1 MTWIGYGDLKAGML
15 PHWERT
21 CVGRLDFEL
30 RDLAFFARDS
40 LLIDEDQLKNG
51 VLCLQFEWPL
61 ASGEVCQLRAVFP
74 DSYPFVRP
82 QVFLR
87 GNPETFPHKHCSP
100 TDGNLCLLGR
110 DTGLWSVE
118 WTLAKLLEK
127 QLSNALNGTGVEDPP
142 QGEPMEVWWNGIAP
156 AFPGYVDGSYM
167 LIDSDWNVADQ
178 TEGTLRVSYTLQK
191 MGNRIRF
198 QGAVEEIKAKDG
210 TVLFTRTY
218 PLPHGLESKK
228 VTGTFPWRRAGRFAP
243 PPREGWRDRKVQDQ
257 IAFGGRAV
265 TYGSPPISMSVTV
278 QSTEL
283 SHGRHGDTWLFPL
296 RYGPA
301 KSFRPMKQGQR
312 GTSPS
317 MIIVPTLRAGPTDI
331 GARVPSVG
339 ILKDKVIAI
348 FGMGAIGAPVAI
360 ELSRNGCSHLTVI
373 DHDIVEPGN
382 SIRWPLGATAW
393 GMRKTTAVKQHVESE
408 YPGVEVEAIH
418 HHVGIATA
426 ADGNGGGGDHSV
438 LPPIFA
444 KANIVIDA
452 TASSGISRL
461 LADHCKS
468 AGKPMISLF
477 GTLSLKGGV
486 VAAYH
491 PKSGCPTCRE
501 FSYAKGL
508 IDKAPG
514 SGETSGLNQPAGCAE
529 LTFTGALFDLH
540 ELSLEAVRLTVDI
553 LSQPKDFKESLVHT
567 LTLHDGVR
575 RVPPSWR
582 VDRLPPMKEC
592 GCNQ

>member
-40 LLIDEDQLKNG
+40 LRIDEDQLKNG

-110 DTGLWSVE
+110 DTGLWSIE

-127 QLSNALNGTGVEDPP
+127 QLTNALNGTGVEDP

-191 MGNRIRF
+191 MDNKIRF
-198 QGAVEEIKAKDG
+198 KGAVEEIKAKDG
-210 TVLFTRTY
+210 TVLATRTY

-228 VTGTFPWRRAGRFAP
+228 VTGTFPWRRVGRFAP

-529 LTFTGALFDLH
+529 LTFTGASFDLH

>member
-1 MTWIGYGDLKAGML
+1 MTWIGYGDLKTGML
-15 PHWERT
+15 PHWEHT

-40 LLIDEDQLKNG
+40 LRIDEDQLKQG
-51 VLCLQFEWPL
+51 VLSIKFEWPL

-82 QVFLR
+82 QVALR

-110 DTGLWSVE
+110 DTGLWSIE

-127 QLSNALNGTGVEDPP
+127 QLANALNGTGMEDP
-142 QGEPMEVWWNGIAP
+142 QGEPMEFWWNAFAP
-156 AFPGYVDGSYM
+156 AFDGYVDGSFM
-167 LIDSDWNVADQ
+167 LIDTAWNVGAE
-178 TEGTLRVSYTLQK
+178 TEGTLRASYSLQK
-191 MGNRIRF
+191 MDDKIRF
-198 QGAVEEIKAKDG
+198 QGVVEEIKAKDG
-210 TVLFTRTY
+210 SVLAARKF
-218 PLPHGLESKK
+218 PLPPGLQLKK
-228 VTGTFPWRRAGRFAP
+228 VTGIFPWRRVGRFAP
-243 PPREGWRDRKVQDQ
+243 PSPEGWRKAQGQ
-257 IAFGGRAV
+257 LTFGGHV
-265 TYGSPPISMSVTV
+265 INSGSPAISMSVTV

-283 SHGRHGDTWLFPL
+283 SHRVDGDTWLFPL

-301 KSFRPMKQGQR
+301 KSFRAVKQGQR

-317 MIIVPTLRAGPTDI
+317 MIIVPTLRAGATDI

-360 ELSRNGCSHLTVI
+360 ELARNGCSHLTVI

-393 GMRKTTAVKQHVESE
+393 GMRKTTAVKHHVESE
-408 YPGVEVEAIH
+408 YPSVEVEAIH
-418 HHVGIATA
+418 HTVGIATA
-426 ADGNGGGGDHSV
+426 ADGNGGDHSV
-438 LPPIFA
+438 LPPIFG
-444 KANIVIDA
+444 KADIVIDA

-486 VAAYH
+486 VAAYQ

-501 FSYAKGL
+501 FAYAKGL
-508 IDKAPG
+508 IEKAPG
-514 SGETSGLNQPAGCAE
+514 SGEISALNQPAGCAE
-529 LTFTGALFDLH
+529 LTFTGASFDLH

-553 LSQPKDFKESLVHT
+553 LSQPAEFKESLVHT
-567 LTLHDGVR
+567 LTLHDGIK

-582 VDRLPPMKEC
+582 VDGLPPMKEC